1 MGYKYIDEE
10 VFEYALRTI
19 MRDMIEADESF
30 QRRLD
35 EFMLSTNL
43 IKLRGIIPTM
53 YKLNQIENA
62 EVGDLY
68 LVGSKSGS
76 YEEYIFTTEGKWEY
90 LGIMKPDIDLS
101 VFYTS
106 DEVDSIISNKVNEIN
121 SSIENKFNGV
131 DDLLSTKLDEND
143 TYVIR
148 CTL

>member
-19 MRDMIEADESF
+19 MKDVIEADESF

-43 IKLRGIIPTM
+43 IKLKGVIDTM
-53 YKLNQIENA
+53 YKLNNIQDA

-76 YEEYIFTTEGKWEY
+76 YEEYIYTTENKWEY
-90 LGIMKPDIDLS
+90 LGVMKPDIDLS

-106 DEVDSIISNKVNEIN
+106 EEVDS
-121 SSIENKFNGV
+121 
-131 DDLLSTKLDEND
+131 LLSNKLDEND
-143 TYVIR
+143 TYTIR

>member
-19 MRDMIEADESF
+19 MKDVIEADESF

-43 IKLRGIIPTM
+43 IKLKGVIDTM
-53 YKLNQIENA
+53 YKLNNIQDA

-76 YEEYIFTTEGKWEY
+76 YEEYIFTTENKWEY
-90 LGIMKPDIDLS
+90 LGVMKPDVDLS

-106 DEVDSIISNKVNEIN
+106 EEVDS
-121 SSIENKFNGV
+121 
-131 DDLLSTKLDEND
+131 LLSSKLDEND

-148 CTL
+148 CTI